1 MNNQNKKMSKKYIS
15 PIEITR
21 TREEQFNEFDEQRKI
36 VQEEIKEPIQ
46 LTGNVKKPVGSYLK
60 KYQPEDRTFW
70 QDTVDEF
77 WINWVGQSI
86 ENNYIYD
93 SSYSREIDLNF
104 NPYQNNYLEGYED
117 YEDQFLN
124 ARNQEEADNIKAR
137 IDRNLYR
144 KERLSRSDR
153 VMGPALV
160 GNLLNPEN
168 FVPLG
173 LFGAGVKFGSRFYKG
188 GAISSLSVGAT
199 EPIRR
204 HFDPTATDD
213 ETIMYVGSSFL
224 FGGLFNGFLGRRGLE
239 KSIKKEIV
247 DDKGGENG
255 IINNIAKGTK
265 ETNGEKIFD
274 GELIN
279 IQKEYP
285 DIKIIRVQEG
295 ETKTFQDMNG
305 KHIPESDAINISKKN
320 TNWIEKPVTKKINID
335 RTTDVYSVQGL
346 PRKAPIRIVQDGDET
361 KAIVNT
367 EYIQRMFD
375 SKKHIAGN
383 LDSQTPATM
392 PKEIADKFKNSDQ
405 LTEFYIKKE
414 INRETAFR
422 DRNTGESVAEYE
434 QALNYDTYNKAL
446 KNKTGDYRTDYGDV
460 PVLSFML
467 KQIDK
472 FYDQGKVS
480 NALRGID
487 DESANTLAKA
497 MLEINGDSSI
507 VTRAQKEGIVLNSS
521 VHTRTMN
528 RWGKTLDEFQK
539 EFDDAFVSFAKGDDN
554 RLLGTV
560 GNIDLESA
568 RLKLGYNL
576 KGIVDPS
583 QEPVHIYSEFSR
595 KVFQAI
601 SDQDIY
607 KSLTDK
613 NIIKAVDISRKFFDK
628 FEKEATRLGMFV
640 SQRNLGNKIDF
651 YDGIIKQLDKNIKSK
666 NFTPE
671 AKARFEELK
680 TRTNAQLGKAKS
692 QKQDMDD
699 GLINPLTDEFKQ
711 TYVARYY
718 SFDKISKNLE
728 GFKTKIRTH
737 ITNNAGLY
745 AGRLQKRNGN
755 VDELVDDITENI
767 LQQSARNDADG
778 LMAFGRTGGAYK
790 SGARPLMERSLR
802 IESKEIEEFLETD
815 LTQITRMY
823 ANRMGMAIEMQRS
836 FGDRHLDDFLIKT
849 ELEILSKGNI
859 KTKKQITAMN
869 KGLGAING
877 AKEKMYGTY
886 NNKDITAIDKVL
898 GQFARNLTSFNTMGK
913 VLYTA
918 YADAGRPIMVNGMS
932 RAFPEFFGT
941 MINNKQAYIKM
952 AKDHDFLYHAHEL
965 ANNMGAMERYTTGIG
980 PVGSNLL
987 QRSQGAWYWA
997 NGLTPWTLLMKRWTG
1012 IISQKRFI
1020 EDIVKVSNGTATKDE
1035 IFRLNSY
1042 NISIDDAKLIAKMPW
1057 QKEKT
1062 GLILANTKAW
1072 GSKKYGNHAIQK
1084 FRAAVQMDIERTII
1098 TPSPADKINMM
1109 FGVVDIPSESFR
1121 KIVAGNELLQKFG
1134 FQEHAYGVKFQ
1145 NAFMSLPFQFMSW
1158 MVASNR
1164 KLLMAGVT
1172 GRDFYL
1178 MQGAMAMIAFG
1189 AYGDYLKA
1197 PEMWFRKSHQEKF
1210 LSGVERSGVLG
1221 IFSDVPGMIEN
1232 ATDNQ
1237 YGLRPMLGMPD
1248 PFDPDNNR
1256 ARPHDKYR
1264 VLMGPAG
1271 SKFYDLYD
1279 AMTSDELG
1287 PRDTKKA
1294 VRDLLP
1300 TQNLL
1305 WWDDKFKSIYNWS
1318 TDY

>member
-1 MNNQNKKMSKKYIS
+1 MSRKEKKDEKSILES
-15 PIEITR
+15 TR
-21 TREEQFNEFDEQRKI
+21 QAQFTEMDEQRKI
-36 VQEEIKEPIQ
+36 VQEEIKKPIQ
-46 LTGNVKKPVGSYLK
+46 LTGNVKRPVGSYLK
-60 KYQPEDRTFW
+60 TFQPEERTFW
-70 QDTVDEF
+70 DDTVDEF
-77 WINWVGQSI
+77 WINWVGQTI
-86 ENNYIYD
+86 QNNFIYGQD
-93 SSYSREIDLNF
+93 YSRELDLNF
-104 NPYQNNYLEGYED
+104 NPYQNNYLDGYED
-117 YEDQFLN
+117 YENEFIHV
-124 ARNQEEADNIKAR
+124 RNREEAEHIKAR
-137 IDRNLYR
+137 IDRNLFR
-144 KERLSRSDR
+144 KERLARSDR

-204 HFDPTATDD
+204 MYDPTATDD
-213 ETIMYVGSSFL
+213 ETIMYVGSAFV
-224 FGGLFNGFLGRRGLE
+224 FGGLFNGILGKRGLE
-239 KSIKKEIV
+239 KSVKKEVI
-247 DDKGGENG
+247 DNKGGENG
-255 IINNIAKGTK
+255 IINNVAKGTK
-265 ETNGEKIFD
+265 ETNGEKHFD

-279 IQKEYP
+279 VQKEYP
-285 DIKIIRVQEG
+285 DVKVVRIQEG

-305 KHIPESDAINISKKN
+305 SHIPESDGINISKKN
-320 TNWIEKPVTKKINID
+320 TNWIDKPTTKKININ
-335 RTTDVYSVQGL
+335 RTTVDYTVQGV
-346 PRKAPIRIVQDGDET
+346 PRKAPVRIVQDGNET

-367 EYIQRMFD
+367 EYIKRIYD

-414 INRETAFR
+414 INRETTFR
-422 DRNTGESVAEYE
+422 SRESGESVAEYE
-434 QALNYDTYNKAL
+434 RALNYDTFNKAL
-446 KNKTGDYRTDYGDV
+446 KNKTADYRTDYGDV

-497 MLEINGDSSI
+497 MLEVNGDNSI

-521 VHTRTMN
+521 VHTRAMN
-528 RWGKTLDEFQK
+528 RWGKTLDEFQR
-539 EFDDAFVSFAKGDDN
+539 EFDSAFVAFAKGDN
-554 RLLGTV
+554 RLLGKI
-560 GNIDLESA
+560 GNMDLESM
-568 RLKLGYNL
+568 RLKLGYNM
-576 KGIVDPS
+576 KNIVDPS
-583 QEPVHIYSEFSR
+583 KEPIHIYSEFSN
-595 KVFQAI
+595 KVFKAI
-601 SDQDIY
+601 GDQELY

-613 NIIKAVDISRKFFDK
+613 NIIKAVDVARKFFDK
-628 FEKEATRLGMFV
+628 FEAEASRLGMFA
-640 SQRNLGNKIDF
+640 SQRNLGTKIDM
-651 YDGIIKQLDKNIKSK
+651 YDDIIKQIDTNLKSK
-666 NFTPE
+666 DFTPE
-671 AKARFEELK
+671 AKARFEDLK
-680 TRTNAQLGKAKS
+680 KRANSEKNKALA

-699 GLINPLTDEFKQ
+699 GLIKPLTDEFKE
-711 TYVARYY
+711 TYVTRYY
-718 SFDKISKNLE
+718 SFDKI
-728 GFKTKIRTH
+728 
-737 ITNNAGLY
+737 TNNLSKFKSKIKNHISNNIGLY
-745 AGRLQKRNGN
+745 AGRIQKNNGSVDDL
-755 VDELVDDITENI
+755 VDEITENI

-778 LMAFGRTGGAYK
+778 LMAFGKSGGAYK

-815 LTQITRMY
+815 LTQIARMY
-823 ANRMGMAIEMQRS
+823 SNRMGMAIEMTRS
-836 FGDRHLDDFLIKT
+836 FGDRHLTDFLIKT

-877 AKEKMYGTY
+877 AKEKMYGIY

-913 VLYTA
+913 VLFTA
-918 YADAGRPIMVNGMS
+918 YADAGRPIMVNGVS

-941 MINNKQAYIKM
+941 MIANKQAFTKM
-952 AKDHDFLYHAHEL
+952 AEDFDFLYHAHEL
-965 ANNMGAMERYTTGIG
+965 ASQMGAMERYTTGIG
-980 PVGSNLL
+980 PVGSNIL

-997 NGLTPWTLLMKRWTG
+997 NGLTPWTLMMKRWTG

-1020 EDIVKVSNGTATKDE
+1020 EDILKVSNGTATKDE
-1035 IFRLNSY
+1035 IFRLSTY
-1042 NISIDDAKLIAKMPW
+1042 NISVDDAKLMAKMPF
-1057 QKEKT
+1057 QKDKS

-1072 GSKKYGNHAIQK
+1072 GSQKYGNQAVQK

-1098 TPSPADKINMM
+1098 TPSPADKLNMM

-1145 NAFMSLPFQFMSW
+1145 NAFMSLPFQFLSW

-1178 MQGAMAMIAFG
+1178 MQGAIAMIAFG
-1189 AYGDYLKA
+1189 SFGDYLKA
-1197 PEMWFRKSHQEKF
+1197 PEAWFRKSHQEKF

-1221 IFSDVPGMIEN
+1221 VFSDVSGMIEN

-1237 YGLRPMLGMPD
+1237 YGLRPMLGMED

-1287 PRDTKKA
+1287 PRDVKKA
-1294 VRDLLP
+1294 VKDLLP
-1300 TQNLL
+1300 TQNLF
-1305 WWDDKFKSIYNWS
+1305 WWDDSFKSIYNWS
-1318 TDY
+1318 TDYYDKR